1 MLNKSTIISFV
12 ATKAPQKAREF
23 YEQILGLTFISE
35 DDFAIVF
42 DANKTMLRV
51 QKVQEHTP
59 VNHTVLGWDVD
70 DIYKEVKELLERGV
84 KCEQYEWIKQ
94 DELGIW
100 TAPSMAKIAW
110 FKDPDE
116 NTLSFT
122 QFP

>member
-1 MLNKSTIISFV
+1 MTFV
-12 ATKAPQKAREF
+12 ATKAPQKARQF